1 MTTQVKLPLD
11 WTKGMSDLE
20 KEEFVAVLGKSVW
33 LARRIRELL
42 KERLEFLER
51 KENSEKAYDNPSWAF
66 YQADI
71 IGAKREVKYLL
82 SLFDP
87 MKEKND

>member
-1 MTTQVKLPLD
+1 MTSVNKLPLD

-20 KEEFVAVLGKSVW
+20 KQEFIEVLSKSIW
-33 LARRIRELL
+33 LTRRIRELL
-42 KERLEFLER
+42 QERLDFLER
-51 KENSEKAYDNPSWAF
+51 KENTDKAYDNPSWAF

-71 IGAKREVKYLL
+71 NGGKREVKYLL

-87 MKEKND
+87 MKE